1 MTTPDTQPLFE
12 ANGCLHKA
20 SNRLRLD
27 FYAHTSWAA
36 RTRGQ
41 NQDLLNLP
49 DDLKENS

>member
-1 MTTPDTQPLFE
+1 MTTPGNHPLFE
-12 ANGCLHKA
+12 ANGCLRKA

-27 FYAHTSWAA
+27 FYGHTIWAA
-36 RTRGQ
+36 RIRDQ